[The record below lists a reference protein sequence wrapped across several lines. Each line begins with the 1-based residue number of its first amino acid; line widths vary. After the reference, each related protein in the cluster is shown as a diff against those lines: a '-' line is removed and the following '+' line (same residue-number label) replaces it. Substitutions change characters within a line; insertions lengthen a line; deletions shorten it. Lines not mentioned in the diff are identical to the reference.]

1 MFSVPLWFRLW
12 FFGIFKLKDLNKELQ
27 QRKVKHLYRTRRI
40 SDSAQQ
46 VEMLIDGRKVINFC
60 SNDYLGLANHPAI
73 KQAFI
78 KGAEQY
84 GVGSGAAHLINGH
97 SRAHHQLEE
106 ALAEFTGYPRALL
119 FSTGYM
125 ANLGVAQALLKKD
138 DAVLEDR
145 LNHASLIDAG
155 LLSGA
160 RLMRYQHKN
169 YSELADK
176 LATRNSGEKLVMSDG
191 VFSMDGD
198 IADANILSDIC
209 QYHDA
214 WLMLDDAH
222 GFGVLGKDGAGILSH
237 SQVDPVNVPVYMATL
252 GKAVGTAG
260 AFVAGSE
267 ALIETLIQQART
279 YIYTT
284 AQPPAL
290 AVATLESL
298 RIIKSEPEHRAQLHN
313 NIAYFKNC
321 AQQSG
326 LTTSASDTAIQP
338 IIIGDSE
345 KTIAISQQLFDQGLQ
360 VTAIRPPTVPQGTAR
375 LRITLSAAHSREHI
389 DRLVSALVEL
399 L

>member
-1 MFSVPLWFRLW
+1 
-12 FFGIFKLKDLNKELQ
+12 LKDLNKELQ
-27 QRKVKHLYRTRRI
+27 QRKADHLYRSRRV

-46 VEMLIDGRKVINFC
+46 VEMLIDGRKVISFC
-60 SNDYLGLANHPAI
+60 SNDYLGLANHPAV

-97 SRAHHQLEE
+97 SRAHHELEI
-106 ALAEFTGYPRALL
+106 ALAEFSGYPRALL

-125 ANLGVAQALLKKD
+125 ANIGVAQALLGRS

-145 LNHASLIDAG
+145 LNHASLIDGG
-155 LLSGA
+155 LISGA

-169 YSELADK
+169 YSELTEK
-176 LATRNSGEKLVMSDG
+176 LAACSNGEKLVMSDA

-198 IADANILSDIC
+198 IADARALADIC
-209 QYHDA
+209 KQQDA

-222 GFGVLGKDGAGILSH
+222 GFGVLGKHGTGILSH
-237 SQVDPVNVPVYMATL
+237 SQVKPGEVPIYMATL

-267 ALIETLIQQART
+267 ELIETLIQQART

-284 AQPPAL
+284 AQPPAI
-290 AVATLESL
+290 AVATMASL
-298 RIIKSEPEHRAQLHN
+298 NIIKNEPEHREQLHS
-313 NIAYFKNC
+313 NITYFKKC

-326 LTTSASDTAIQP
+326 LALSESETAIQP
-338 IIIGDSE
+338 IIIGDTE
-345 KTIAISQQLFDQGLQ
+345 KTVAISQQLFEQGIQ
-360 VTAIRPPTVPQGTAR
+360 VTAIRPPTVPKDTAR
-375 LRITLSAAHSREHI
+375 LRITLSASHTHTHI
-389 DRLVSALVEL
+389 DQLVSILNEL